1 MNEPTSDS
9 RLLNERL
16 FQMQQERDLYL
27 ALLGLNAD
35 TEPKSF
41 LESVLALVVGAVGAK
56 QGYLELFGPD
66 GVDAAWH
73 HATGFSGDEVE
84 RIRAVV
90 SRGVIAE
97 AVASGSIV
105 MTPAAY
111 LDPRFNARESVQRSR
126 LDIVLCAPIGGDPP
140 VGILYLQGHADPGG
154 FSEAQ
159 AQCVEQLAKLLGD
172 IAREHL
178 RRQEARLPD
187 PTLQYRERL
196 RVSEFVGRSSALGEL
211 LQEIESAARLD
222 ATVLITGETGTGKSQ
237 VALAIHKNSK
247 RESRPFVAVN
257 CAAIPE
263 NLLESELFGATKGSH
278 STAVRD
284 IEGRVAAARGGTLL
298 LDEIGELPLAAQAKL
313 LQFLQTKEYKPLG
326 DSQLRKADVR
336 IIAATNINLEEAV
349 REKRFRDDL
358 LYRLDVVPIRVPSLN
373 ERREDIPLMARHFC
387 ARAVETHNLASVEL
401 SPAALRAV
409 SVADW
414 RGNVRQLE
422 HAIERA
428 AIRAAGQTLRQIP
441 VKELFRDSVDA
452 RKGATD
458 GGSVLWA
465 PGASHGTFQDET
477 RRFQRELLQRALDA
491 VDWNVAVTAKHL
503 DLTRGHV
510 YALIKDFA
518 LSRAR

>member
-1 MNEPTSDS
+1 MNEPPSADK
-9 RLLNERL
+9 LLRERV
-16 FQMQQERDLYL
+16 FQMQQERDLYI
-27 ALLGLNAD
+27 ALLGLNAE
-35 TEPKSF
+35 TEPKPF

-56 QGYLELFGPD
+56 RGYLELFGPD
-66 GVDAAWH
+66 GEDAAWY

-97 AVASGSIV
+97 AVATGSIV

-126 LDIVLCAPIGGDPP
+126 LDIVLCAPIGADPP
-140 VGILYLQGHADPGG
+140 VGILYLQGHADPAG
-154 FSEAQ
+154 FSENQ
-159 AQCVEQLAKLLGD
+159 AQCVEQLAKLLEH

-178 RRQEARLPD
+178 RRQEQRQPD
-187 PTLQYRERL
+187 QTLQYRERL
-196 RVSEFVGRSSALGEL
+196 RVSEFVGRSPALAEL

-247 RESRPFVAVN
+247 RESRPFIAVN

-263 NLLESELFGATKGSH
+263 NLLESELFGATKGAH
-278 STAVRD
+278 STATRD
-284 IEGRVAAARGGTLL
+284 LEGRVSAARGGTLL
-298 LDEIGELPLAAQAKL
+298 LDEIGELPLNAQAKL
-313 LQFLQTKEYKPLG
+313 LQFLQTKEYNPLG
-326 DSQLRKADVR
+326 GSLRKADVR
-336 IIAATNINLEEAV
+336 IIAATNIDLEEAV

-358 LYRLDVVPIRVPSLN
+358 LYRLDVVPIRVPALN
-373 ERREDIPLMARHFC
+373 QRREDIPLLARYFC
-387 ARAVETHNLASVEL
+387 ARAIENHNLASVEL

-428 AIRAAGQTLRQIP
+428 AIRAAGQNLRQIP
-441 VKELFRDSVDA
+441 VKELFRDSVDG
-452 RKGATD
+452 RKA
-458 GGSVLWA
+458 GSESGTLWA

-477 RRFQRELLQRALDA
+477 RRFQKDLLQRALEA
-491 VDWNVAVTAKHL
+491 VDWNVTVTAKHL

-510 YALIKDFA
+510 YALIKDFG
-518 LSRAR
+518 LTRAR